1 MSEKK
6 NKEILDSI
14 MQTNYRR
21 HTKDALVADMLK
33 QEVAGQRIFYVF
45 LKQHGYSQITPE
57 NMDKDQ
63 SDGIIGNCIIEWKIN
78 ENEGGGVK
86 KDY

>member
-33 QEVAGQRIFYVF
+33 ER
-45 LKQHGYSQITPE
+45 
-57 NMDKDQ
+57 
-63 SDGIIGNCIIEWKIN
+63 
-78 ENEGGGVK
+78 
-86 KDY
+86 